1 LIHKSLKIYGST
13 FFLIF
18 VILTLVSSITTV
30 PFTDNISM
38 VFAKKDKG
46 GDKGS
51 SNDNGGGSS
60 SDNGG
65 GSSSDNGGGSSS
77 DNGGGGGTTTTKE
90 GSGNSNGGGSS
101 SSDAGNTPPAQA
113 PTNQETCPD
122 RSTPDANGDCPAQT
136 TNNLN
141 PNPNTDT
148 TGQSPDVNKPCPV
161 SEQIRNP
168 DTGLCESVQ
177 VEGPANN
184 GTTVSGVT
192 VPPTNGVTVPPAN
205 NGTTGPSGTVPPGLN
220 VSGNCNAV
228 ALSDATNNSSSA
240 SSAAVTCNN
249 SVVNKYIYQQHLT
262 QTLSQIQSAIA
273 NKGPIIQSDNMKLD
287 QAQVIGTNNII
298 VVGDFSPFRI
308 VGGHISANLP
318 KGNNI
323 QIVVGEISTTGVL
336 SKAVPLPLVK
346 ARDLTIHDTL
356 YTTSLGNIIQ
366 GRDIVN
372 GNTVTI
378 NSPNIIMLYNVGKLV
393 TTSGSNSVAYT
404 AIIA

>member
-1 LIHKSLKIYGST
+1 LKIYGST

-51 SNDNGGGSS
+51 N

-184 GTTVSGVT
+184 GTTVPGVT

>member
-1 LIHKSLKIYGST
+1 MYGST
-13 FFLIF
+13 IFLIF
-18 VILTLVSSITTV
+18 IILILVSSISSV
-30 PFTDNISM
+30 PLTGNISI
-38 VFAKKDKG
+38 VFAKKDNGGSGGDDGGSSSKDKG

-51 SNDNGGGSS
+51 S
-60 SDNGG
+60 SDN
-65 GSSSDNGGGSSS
+65 D
-77 DNGGGGGTTTTKE
+77 GGGGTITTEE
-90 GSGNSNGGGSS
+90 GSSNSNGGGSS
-101 SSDAGNTPPAQA
+101 SDTGNTPPAQA

-122 RSTPDANGDCPAQT
+122 GSMPDANGNCPAQT

-141 PNPNTDT
+141 PN
-148 TGQSPDVNKPCPV
+148 TGTISQSPNVNEPCPV

-168 DTGLCESVQ
+168 DTGLCESVT
-177 VEGPANN
+177 VGGSANN
-184 GTTVSGVT
+184 GTNVPGVT
-192 VPPTNGVTVPPAN
+192 VPPASNDVTVPPAN
-205 NGTTGPSGTVPPGLN
+205 NGTTGSSGTAPPELS

-228 ALSDATNNSSSA
+228 ALGDATNNSSSA
-240 SSAAVTCNN
+240 SSAVVTCNN

-262 QTLSQIQSAIA
+262 QTLPQIQSAIA
-273 NKGPIIQSDNMKLD
+273 NKGPIILSDNMKLG

-318 KGNNI
+318 KGNDI

-346 ARDLTIHDTL
+346 ARDLTIHDAL

-366 GRDIVN
+366 GRDIVS

-378 NSPNIIMLYNVGKLV
+378 NSPNIIMLYNVGKIV

>member
-1 LIHKSLKIYGST
+1 MIQKSLKICGST
-13 FFLIF
+13 IFLIF

-65 GSSSDNGGGSSS
+65 G
-77 DNGGGGGTTTTKE
+77 GGTTTTKE
-90 GSGNSNGGGSS
+90 GSGNSNGGGS

-184 GTTVSGVT
+184 GTTVPGVT

>member
-1 LIHKSLKIYGST
+1 MIQKSLKIYGST
-13 FFLIF
+13 IFLIF
-18 VILTLVSSITTV
+18 VILTLVSSITTA

-51 SNDNGGGSS
+51 N
-60 SDNGG
+60 
-65 GSSSDNGGGSSS
+65 S
-77 DNGGGGGTTTTKE
+77 DNGGGGGTTTEE
-90 GSGNSNGGGSS
+90 GSGNRNGGGS

-122 RSTPDANGDCPAQT
+122 RSTPDANGNCPAQT

-184 GTTVSGVT
+184 GTTVPGVT
-192 VPPTNGVTVPPAN
+192 MPPANGVAVPPAN

-262 QTLSQIQSAIA
+262 QTLPQIQSAIA
-273 NKGPIIQSDNMKLD
+273 NKGPIIQSDNMKLG

>member
-1 LIHKSLKIYGST
+1 LKIYGST
-13 FFLIF
+13 IFLIF

-51 SNDNGGGSS
+51 N
-60 SDNGG
+60 
-65 GSSSDNGGGSSS
+65 SDNGGGSSS

-184 GTTVSGVT
+184 GTTVPGVTVPPTNGVT

>member
-1 LIHKSLKIYGST
+1 MRI
-13 FFLIF
+13 
-18 VILTLVSSITTV
+18 
-30 PFTDNISM
+30 
-38 VFAKKDKG
+38 
-46 GDKGS
+46 
-51 SNDNGGGSS
+51 SS
-60 SDNGG
+60 S
-65 GSSSDNGGGSSS
+65 
-77 DNGGGGGTTTTKE
+77 
-90 GSGNSNGGGSS
+90 
-101 SSDAGNTPPAQA
+101 
-113 PTNQETCPD
+113 
-122 RSTPDANGDCPAQT
+122 R
-136 TNNLN
+136 
-141 PNPNTDT
+141 
-148 TGQSPDVNKPCPV
+148 
-161 SEQIRNP
+161 
-168 DTGLCESVQ
+168 
-177 VEGPANN
+177 GPANN
-184 GTTVSGVT
+184 GTTVPGVT
-192 VPPTNGVTVPPAN
+192 MPPANGVTMPPANGVTVPPAN
-205 NGTTGPSGTVPPGLN
+205 NGTTGPSGTVTPGLN

-262 QTLSQIQSAIA
+262 QTLPQIQSAIA
-273 NKGPIIQSDNMKLD
+273 NKGPIIQSDKMKLG

-372 GNTVTI
+372 GNTATI

-393 TTSGSNSVAYT
+393 TFSGSNSIAFT

>member
-1 LIHKSLKIYGST
+1 LIQKSLKIYGST
-13 FFLIF
+13 IFLIF

-51 SNDNGGGSS
+51 N
-60 SDNGG
+60 
-65 GSSSDNGGGSSS
+65 SDNGGGSSS

-101 SSDAGNTPPAQA
+101 SSDTINTPPAQA

-141 PNPNTDT
+141 PNSNTDT

-184 GTTVSGVT
+184 GTTVPGVT

>member
-1 LIHKSLKIYGST
+1 LIQKSLKIYGST
-13 FFLIF
+13 IFLIF

-51 SNDNGGGSS
+51 NI
-60 SDNGG
+60 
-65 GSSSDNGGGSSS
+65 
-77 DNGGGGGTTTTKE
+77 DNGGGGGTTTKE
-90 GSGNSNGGGSS
+90 GSGNGNGGGSS
-101 SSDAGNTPPAQA
+101 SDTGNTPPVQA
-113 PTNQETCPD
+113 PTNQKTCPD
-122 RSTPDANGDCPAQT
+122 RSTPDANGNCPAQT

-184 GTTVSGVT
+184 GTTVPGVT

-262 QTLSQIQSAIA
+262 QTLPQIQSAIA
-273 NKGPIIQSDNMKLD
+273 NKGPIIQSDNMKLG

-346 ARDLTIHDTL
+346 ARDLTIHDAL

-366 GRDIVN
+366 GRDTVN

-393 TTSGSNSVAYT
+393 TFSGSNSIAFT

>member
-1 LIHKSLKIYGST
+1 MKNNNTI
-13 FFLIF
+13 IF
-18 VILTLVSSITTV
+18 VLFALIASLVASSAVSSPFVSV
-30 PFTDNISM
+30 PAHVKSIY
-38 VFAKKDKG
+38 AA
-46 GDKGS
+46 
-51 SNDNGGGSS
+51 
-60 SDNGG
+60 SDNNNDASGTEDKSTKG
-65 GSSSDNGGGSSS
+65 DSGDA
-77 DNGGGGGTTTTKE
+77 GGTGTKGEDTGTKGEDTGTKGEDTGTKGEDTGTKGEDTGTKGEDTGTT
-90 GSGNSNGGGSS
+90 
-101 SSDAGNTPPAQA
+101 
-113 PTNQETCPD
+113 
-122 RSTPDANGDCPAQT
+122 R
-136 TNNLN
+136 
-141 PNPNTDT
+141 
-148 TGQSPDVNKPCPV
+148 QSPDVNKPCPV

-168 DTGLCESVQ
+168 DTGLCESVT

-184 GTTVSGVT
+184 GTTVPGVT
-192 VPPTNGVTVPPAN
+192 VPPANNGVTVPPAN
-205 NGTTGPSGTVPPGLN
+205 NGVTVPPANNGVTVPPANNGVTVPPANNGVTEPSGTVPPGLS

-228 ALSDATNNSSSA
+228 ALSDATNKSSSA

-262 QTLSQIQSAIA
+262 QTLPQIQSAIA
-273 NKGPIIQSDNMKLD
+273 NKGPIILSDNMKLG

-346 ARDLTIHDTL
+346 ARDLTTHDAL

-378 NSPNIIMLYNVGKLV
+378 NSPNIIMLYNIGTMV
-393 TTSGSNSVAYT
+393 TFSGSNSIAYT

>member
-1 LIHKSLKIYGST
+1 LKICGST
-13 FFLIF
+13 IFLIF

-51 SNDNGGGSS
+51 N
-60 SDNGG
+60 
-65 GSSSDNGGGSSS
+65 SDNGGGSSS

-168 DTGLCESVQ
+168 DTGLCETDQ

-184 GTTVSGVT
+184 GTTVPGVTVPPTNGVT

>member
-1 LIHKSLKIYGST
+1 MIQKSLKIYGST
-13 FFLIF
+13 IFLIF
-18 VILTLVSSITTV
+18 VILILVSSITTV

-51 SNDNGGGSS
+51 N
-60 SDNGG
+60 
-65 GSSSDNGGGSSS
+65 S
-77 DNGGGGGTTTTKE
+77 DNGGGGGTTTEE

-101 SSDAGNTPPAQA
+101 SNAGNTSPAQA
-113 PTNQETCPD
+113 PINQETCPD

-184 GTTVSGVT
+184 GTTVPGVT

-273 NKGPIIQSDNMKLD
+273 NKGPIIQSDNMKLG

>member
-1 LIHKSLKIYGST
+1 MIQKSLKIYGST
-13 FFLIF
+13 IFLIF

-51 SNDNGGGSS
+51 N
-60 SDNGG
+60 
-65 GSSSDNGGGSSS
+65 S
-77 DNGGGGGTTTTKE
+77 DNGGGGGTTTEE
-90 GSGNSNGGGSS
+90 GSGNSNGGGS

-122 RSTPDANGDCPAQT
+122 RSTPDANGNCPAQT

-168 DTGLCESVQ
+168 DTGLCKSVQ

-184 GTTVSGVT
+184 GTTVPGV
-192 VPPTNGVTVPPAN
+192 
-205 NGTTGPSGTVPPGLN
+205 TVPPGLN

-262 QTLSQIQSAIA
+262 QTLPQIKSAIA

-346 ARDLTIHDTL
+346 ARDLTIHDAL
-356 YTTSLGNIIQ
+356 YTTDLGNIVQ
-366 GRDIVN
+366 GRDIFK
-372 GNTVTI
+372 GSTVTI

-393 TTSGSNSVAYT
+393 TFSGSNSIAFT

>member
-1 LIHKSLKIYGST
+1 LKIYGST
-13 FFLIF
+13 IFLIF

-30 PFTDNISM
+30 PFTDNISI

-51 SNDNGGGSS
+51 S
-60 SDNGG
+60 SDN
-65 GSSSDNGGGSSS
+65 N
-77 DNGGGGGTTTTKE
+77 GGGGTTTTEE

-101 SSDAGNTPPAQA
+101 SDTGNTPPAQA

-122 RSTPDANGDCPAQT
+122 GSTPDANGNCPAQT
-136 TNNLN
+136 TNTLN
-141 PNPNTDT
+141 PNTGT
-148 TGQSPDVNKPCPV
+148 IGQSPDVNKPCPV

-168 DTGLCESVQ
+168 DTGLCESVT

-184 GTTVSGVT
+184 GTTVPGVT
-192 VPPTNGVTVPPAN
+192 VPPANGVTVPPAN

-262 QTLSQIQSAIA
+262 QTLPQIQSAIA
-273 NKGPIIQSDNMKLD
+273 NRGPTIQSDNMKLG

-298 VVGDFSPFRI
+298 VIGDFSPFRI

-346 ARDLTIHDTL
+346 ARDLTIHDAL

-378 NSPNIIMLYNVGKLV
+378 NSPNIILLYNVGKMV
-393 TTSGSNSVAYT
+393 TFSGSNSIAYT

>member
-1 LIHKSLKIYGST
+1 MIQKSLKIYGST

-51 SNDNGGGSS
+51 SN
-60 SDNGG
+60 
-65 GSSSDNGGGSSS
+65 DNGGGSSS

-184 GTTVSGVT
+184 GTTVPGVT

>member
-1 LIHKSLKIYGST
+1 MKIYGST
-13 FFLIF
+13 IFLIF

-30 PFTDNISM
+30 PFTDNISI

-46 GDKGS
+46 GDK
-51 SNDNGGGSS
+51 
-60 SDNGG
+60 
-65 GSSSDNGGGSSS
+65 GSSS
-77 DNGGGGGTTTTKE
+77 DNGGGGGTTTTEE
-90 GSGNSNGGGSS
+90 GNGNSNGGGSS
-101 SSDAGNTPPAQA
+101 SDTGNTPPAQA

-122 RSTPDANGDCPAQT
+122 GSTPDANGNCPAQT
-136 TNNLN
+136 TNTLN
-141 PNPNTDT
+141 PNTGT
-148 TGQSPDVNKPCPV
+148 IGQSPDVNKPCPV

-177 VEGPANN
+177 SRGLLMQLRCDSAPANN
-184 GTTVSGVT
+184 GVT
-192 VPPTNGVTVPPAN
+192 VPPANNGVTVRLRVTVPPAN
-205 NGTTGPSGTVPPGLN
+205 NGTTGPSGTVPPGLS

-262 QTLSQIQSAIA
+262 QTLPQIQSAIA
-273 NKGPIIQSDNMKLD
+273 NKGPTIQSDNMKLG

-336 SKAVPLPLVK
+336 SKAV
-346 ARDLTIHDTL
+346 TI
-356 YTTSLGNIIQ
+356 
-366 GRDIVN
+366 
-372 GNTVTI
+372 TV
-378 NSPNIIMLYNVGKLV
+378 S
-393 TTSGSNSVAYT
+393 
-404 AIIA
+404 

>member
-1 LIHKSLKIYGST
+1 LIQKSLKIYGST
-13 FFLIF
+13 IFLIF
-18 VILTLVSSITTV
+18 VILTLVSSITTI

-51 SNDNGGGSS
+51 N
-60 SDNGG
+60 
-65 GSSSDNGGGSSS
+65 S
-77 DNGGGGGTTTTKE
+77 DNGGGGGTTTEE
-90 GSGNSNGGGSS
+90 GSGNSNGGGS

-122 RSTPDANGDCPAQT
+122 RSTPDANGNCPAQT

-184 GTTVSGVT
+184 GTTVPGVT
-192 VPPTNGVTVPPAN
+192 VPPANNGTTVPGVTVPPAN
-205 NGTTGPSGTVPPGLN
+205 NGTTGPSGTVPLGLN

-262 QTLSQIQSAIA
+262 QTLPQIQSAIA

-346 ARDLTIHDTL
+346 ARDLTIHDAL

-393 TTSGSNSVAYT
+393 TFSGSNSIAFT

>member
-1 LIHKSLKIYGST
+1 MKIYGST

-18 VILTLVSSITTV
+18 VILTLGSSITTV

-51 SNDNGGGSS
+51 SN
-60 SDNGG
+60 
-65 GSSSDNGGGSSS
+65 DNGGGSSS

-136 TNNLN
+136 TNKLN

-184 GTTVSGVT
+184 GTTVPGVT
-192 VPPTNGVTVPPAN
+192 MPPANGVAVPPAN

>member
-1 LIHKSLKIYGST
+1 MIQKSLKICGST
-13 FFLIF
+13 IFLIF

-51 SNDNGGGSS
+51 N
-60 SDNGG
+60 
-65 GSSSDNGGGSSS
+65 SDNGGGSSS

-184 GTTVSGVT
+184 GTTVPGVT